1 MLDIYSE
8 FERVFTI
15 EDKVKKFNF
24 DMEYLYV
31 QLESVDLDLAETYK
45 KLNSQST
52 LKQLLKRSGNTY
64 RLNMGD
70 QHNIALNSD
79 SIVDESFSWDMV
91 NSQKV
96 ESYVNLIGSF
106 ILI

>member
-1 MLDIYSE
+1 MVQRDDHMLDIYSE

-31 QLESVDLDLAETYK
+31 QIEKLDSALTNEYK

-52 LKQLLKRSGNTY
+52 LRQILKRSGKTY
-64 RLNMGD
+64 RLNMSD

-79 SIVDESFSWDMV
+79 SVVDESFDW
-91 NSQKV
+91 
-96 ESYVNLIGSF
+96 
-106 ILI
+106 